1 MQGQVKVEGRNFAD
15 SSRKGATVGDVVWRT
30 CCSGRKGQKVVVRY
44 SRCLWAS
51 FYKSDNKKK
60 KGNKLYKGGE
70 NMRLEEYFEKTPS
83 KKTKDKPQKM
93 NMEKEERFIDPSP

>member
-1 MQGQVKVEGRNFAD
+1 MVPESLEPLKQEMQVAVQEQLAMQGQVKVEGRNFAG

-51 FYKSDNKKK
+51 FYKSDNNKK
-60 KGNKLYKGGE
+60 KGNKFYKGV
-70 NMRLEEYFEKTPS
+70 KT
-83 KKTKDKPQKM
+83 
-93 NMEKEERFIDPSP
+93 